1 MSRPSPRRTLATCCT
16 AHVVHDGF
24 SDVTYVLLPLL
35 AQTFGLS
42 LAQVGMIRSAHRVA
56 MASFQLPA
64 GLIAERFG
72 ERNLLAIGTLIAGV
86 VVHRARLCPRL
97 LGHTRR
103 AVLRGRRLGG
113 PAPALLHHHFARVSR
128 RGPAHRARHVQLL
141 RRRRQVRLRRHRQ
154 PVPAGRHLVA
164 GAGGRVRR
172 RGRRGGRDGVPDRDE
187 QPRTRARSRP
197 REESRKSR
205 AGAYATSRRSPRCAR
220 STRSTA

>member
-1 MSRPSPRRTLATCCT
+1 LPRQTPKRTLATCCT
-16 AHVVHDGF
+16 AHAVHDGF

-86 VVHRARLCPRL
+86 AFIALGYAPGYWAILVTLFFAVSARRSSTASSTIILARLP
-97 LGHTRR
+97 
-103 AVLRGRRLGG
+103 
-113 PAPALLHHHFARVSR
+113 R
-128 RGPAHRARHVQLL
+128 RGGARHPRTHTS
-141 RRRRQVRLRRHRQ
+141 RRRRQVRLRRHRE
-154 PVPAGRHLVA
+154 PAPAGGVSWQAPVVAFGIAGIVSAALVFLTVTNSRTHAPQPGAEKGREQRLGHTPQA
-164 GAGGRVRR
+164 GIR
-172 RGRRGGRDGVPDRDE
+172 
-187 QPRTRARSRP
+187 
-197 REESRKSR
+197 
-205 AGAYATSRRSPRCAR
+205 RCAR